1 MDQNIR
7 ELISKCI
14 EGDSAA
20 QRAFYD
26 KYKGRFYAVCL
37 RYASGNAEAQD
48 IMIEAFLKVFN
59 SLKTYR
65 GDSNIEGWMYKIF
78 SNYAISYVN
87 KKHKDVMSPQNTEE
101 ISENMLSDKSTA
113 FADDTRNSL
122 LHYLQCLNP
131 RERTVFN
138 MIAIEEYTLAEVADE
153 LHIKKAVAKTYYYR
167 ARATLQKMIEKNEK
181 ELMKEYNIKQ

>member
-7 ELISKCI
+7 NLINKCI
-14 EGDSAA
+14 EGDRNA
-20 QRAFYD
+20 QRDLYE
-26 KYKGRFYAVCL
+26 KYKGRFYALCL
-37 RYASGNAEAQD
+37 RYASNTDEAQD

-59 SLKTYR
+59 SLKNYR
-65 GDSNIEGWMYKIF
+65 GDGEFEGWLYRIF
-78 SNYAISYVN
+78 SNHAISYVSRS
-87 KKHKDVMSPQNTEE
+87 KKDVLSLKTKEDIDENTLLEKA
-101 ISENMLSDKSTA
+101 NA
-113 FADDTRNSL
+113 FNDDTRDAL
-122 LHYLQCLNP
+122 LRYLQCLNV

-138 MIAIEEYTLAEVADE
+138 MIAIEEYTFAEVADE